1 MADALET
8 LRATIRELE
17 PPGVDCDEVVF
28 AALKRILLTH
38 LTALETLRALE
49 EKVRRTA
56 DQRGGTDARRI
67 RTPGNLVDKKP

>member
-1 MADALET
+1 MADGLEF

-28 AALKRILLTH
+28 AALKQILLTH

-56 DQRGGTDARRI
+56 DQRGGPDARRL
-67 RTPGNLVDKKP
+67 RTPGHLANKQP